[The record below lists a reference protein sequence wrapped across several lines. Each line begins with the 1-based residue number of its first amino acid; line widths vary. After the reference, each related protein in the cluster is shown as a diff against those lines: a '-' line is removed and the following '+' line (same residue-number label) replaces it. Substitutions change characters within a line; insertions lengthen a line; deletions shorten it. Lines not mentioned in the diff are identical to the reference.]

1 MLTIASLLS
10 GFSIFSALILALSH
24 FNPNNY
30 PEQTQARYMGIV
42 LVLTLAGLQLSHYI
56 YLQDETRFIHSG
68 LYQMLLFAVA
78 PTFYLFSRPLLKGTG
93 HFHISQLFHALPVVA
108 APWLPSSI
116 ALPLA
121 FAVGA
126 GYLLWLMNSLYALRE
141 QRSRFHL
148 EITVLGTTFLI
159 ALAVLI
165 MGLSLP
171 ILDEKLFFSLYA
183 SAIGSAF
190 ILINLL
196 INLTPKLP
204 AKIVEAA
211 FETYATTTLSNVDC
225 EATLNKLSTLMSQD
239 KIYDDPEL
247 DLLTLASRIG
257 LSSHQLSELINT
269 RLGKGFSRYV
279 REQRVEAA
287 KVMLLAEPS
296 ASVLS
301 VGMSV
306 GFTSQSNFYDA
317 FREITDMTPGKFRKI
332 ATETATK

>member
-24 FNPNNY
+24 FNPSNY
-30 PEQTQARYMGIV
+30 PEQTQSRYIGIF
-42 LVLTLAGLQLSHYI
+42 LVLLLASLQVSHYI
-56 YLQDETRFIHSG
+56 YLQFENLFIHSG
-68 LYQMLLFAVA
+68 FYQMLLFAVA
-78 PTFYLFSRPLLKGTG
+78 PAFYLFSRPLLKGSS
-93 HFHISQLFHALPVVA
+93 HFHISQLIHTVPVIA

-126 GYLLWLMNSLYALRE
+126 GYLLWLMNSLYALRD
-141 QRSRFHL
+141 QRNRFHM
-148 EITVLGTTFLI
+148 EIAMLGTTFMI

-165 MGLSLP
+165 MGLGLP
-171 ILDEKLFFSLYA
+171 ILNEKLFFSLYTI
-183 SAIGSAF
+183 AIGGAF
-190 ILINLL
+190 ILVNLS

-204 AKIVEAA
+204 IKIVEAA
-211 FETYATTTLSNVDC
+211 AEAYTTTTLSNVDC
-225 EATLNKLSTLMSQD
+225 EATLDKLSTLMTQD
-239 KIYDDPEL
+239 KVYTDPIL
-247 DLLTLASRIG
+247 DLPTLASKLG

-269 RLGKGFSRYV
+269 QIGKGFSRYL
-279 REQRVEAA
+279 REQRIQAA
-287 KVMLLAEPS
+287 KVMLLDEPS

-332 ATETATK
+332 AAEASTK